1 MENYSKGKNVEQAL
15 TRDTLGIAG
24 LPENFV
30 WMQVKGGSKMR
41 NLLELALEEYV
52 QGRDILWSGSGLAVG
67 KTISCAEVM
76 KKKFTP
82 IHQFNK
88 ICYRRFEE
96 HWEPKIEG
104 LDPLVVNRDVPM
116 IHILLSHQPVNSD
129 LPGYQMVGQQYQ
141 SKKHT
146 RSEPNKKHVQ
156 RPSSHKKTIIHDSGQ
171 MESYGLKF
179 NRKKSNRK
187 PNKESLVDN

>member
-1 MENYSKGKNVEQAL
+1 MSVENYSKGKNVEQAL
-15 TRDTLGIAG
+15 TRDTLGIPG

-41 NLLELALEEYV
+41 NLLELALEEYE
-52 QGRDILWSGSGLAVG
+52 QGRDILWSGSGPALG

-76 KKKFTP
+76 KKKFSP
-82 IHQFNK
+82 IYQFNK

-96 HWEPKIEG
+96 HWEPKLEG
-104 LDPLVVNRDVPM
+104 LDPLVVNRDMPM
-116 IHILLSHQPVNSD
+116 IHILLSHQPVNKD

-141 SKKHT
+141 PPHKHT
-146 RSEPNKKHVQ
+146 RSEPNKKYVQ
-156 RPSSHKKTIIHDSGQ
+156 RPSSHKKTIIHDPGQ

-179 NRKKSNRK
+179 KS
-187 PNKESLVDN
+187 